1 MYISRIAVKNYK
13 SFFESSELVFQPGF
27 NVIIG
32 QNSSGKTALL
42 EALSLNFPF
51 VPHRSVK
58 TIPIEGGVPD
68 QISAID
74 VSVTVSS
81 NEIMEFLFPGSG
93 ESLELNLTA
102 VDFTSRFA
110 RERLIGDP
118 KSLIDWFLRAP
129 EHTFMLRLSRY
140 ANGTQGW
147 NVESS
152 PSYGHY
158 EATPLGGTA
167 VSFVRFTLARDGRIA
182 ITQTAINADKNN
194 EIGRSIAPQFPRFV
208 YLFRAERFNLAR
220 RPFGASDILLPDA
233 SNLPEVLNT
242 LQGHR
247 SRFARFID
255 LVKSVLPQIKDVTVR
270 PAASAGQH
278 VEIRVWTSDLD
289 RVDLAKPLDA
299 CGTGIGQVLAILYVA
314 VNSPHPGVILIDE
327 PQSFLHPGAARKL
340 IQILRDYPEHQY
352 FCSTH
357 SAAIVS
363 SAEPETIT
371 VTRLSSEDRTEVIQ
385 VDPNERGTLETCLA
399 EVGARLSD
407 VFGADRIL
415 WVEGRTEET
424 CFPIILGQLA
434 GRRLMG
440 TVIVGLRSTG
450 ELEGGDAERIL
461 DIYSR
466 LSNARSL
473 MPPTIGF
480 VFDQDGRTAE
490 QRKNILRRTGPNVK
504 FLPRRMYEN
513 YLLIPDSISAV
524 LSALDVERTDGH
536 SREEVQAILDS
547 ETNKSE
553 NFRPLNTPSAVE
565 NWRNTINGAKVLA
578 AIFGTLSEHRA
589 RYDKVRDGEALTKHI
604 IVTSPEELLELSQFL
619 AELLP

>member
-13 SFFESSELVFQPGF
+13 CFFEASELAFRPGF

-42 EALSLNFPF
+42 EALSLSFPF

-68 QISAID
+68 QVCAID

-81 NEIMEFLFPGSG
+81 DEIMESLFPGGG
-93 ESLELNLTA
+93 ESPEVYLPA

-118 KSLIDWFLRAP
+118 KSLIDWFLHAP

-147 NVESS
+147 HVESS

-158 EATPLGGTA
+158 ETPISGTSVGFMHFA
-167 VSFVRFTLARDGRIA
+167 LTRDRQVRILH
-182 ITQTAINADKNN
+182 TAINADRNN
-194 EIGRSIAPQFPRFV
+194 DIGRYISSQVAKYV
-208 YLFRAERFNLAR
+208 YLFKAERFNLAR
-220 RPFGASDILLPDA
+220 HPFGASDVLRPDA
-233 SNLPEVLNT
+233 SNLPEVLNA

-247 SRFARFID
+247 NRFTTFID
-255 LVKSVLPQIKDVTVR
+255 LVKSVLPQIKDVTVL
-270 PAASAGQH
+270 PAASAGQQ
-278 VEIRVWTSDLD
+278 VEIRIWTGSLD
-289 RVDLAKPLDA
+289 RLDLARPLDA

-340 IQILRDYPEHQY
+340 IQILRDYPQHQY
-352 FCSTH
+352 ICSTH

-440 TVIVGLRSTG
+440 TVILGVRSTS
-450 ELEGGDAERIL
+450 ELEGGDAELIL

-466 LSNARSL
+466 LSRAKSL
-473 MPPTIGF
+473 MPPTVGF
-480 VFDQDGRTAE
+480 VFDQEGTSQEERE
-490 QRKNILRRTGPNVK
+490 NIARRTGPNLR

-513 YLLIPDSISAV
+513 YLLVPEAISVV
-524 LSALDVERTDGH
+524 LNALDPERKAGH
-536 SREEVQAILDS
+536 TREEVEAALDCECS
-547 ETNKSE
+547 KPQ
-553 NFRPLNTPSAVE
+553 NFRPLNIPAAGAD
-565 NWRNTINGAKVLA
+565 WRITINGARVLH
-578 AIFGTLSEHRA
+578 AIFGTLSEHRV
-589 RYDKVRDGEALTKHI
+589 RYEKVRDGEPLTRRI
-604 IVTSPEELLELSQFL
+604 IATAPKEFRELAQFL
-619 AELLP
+619 IELIP